1 MDHIAQGNKHLDD
14 NNPSEALK
22 VFDLFLKENSN
33 NVEAYLGKGIAL
45 RRLEKREESHRVF
58 DEALEAFPENPDILG
73 EKGVSFFQEKKLEEA
88 LEFFA
93 KATKSEPENAFRY
106 SSLAFAQAKAG
117 FLFEAM
123 DNYERSIELDPEN
136 EITHNNLGLLKEQIG
151 WNKDAQ
157 VHFKKSDDLIG
168 RTSPETKPEPS
179 QKIGRSDAGTSQNT
193 KGKKKESVLGIF
205 SSLLISGE
213 ERKGFF
219 RFWKEKLSG
228 RKDR

>member
-14 NNPSEALK
+14 NNPSEALE
-22 VFDLFLKENSN
+22 VFDLLLKENSN
-33 NVEAYLGKGIAL
+33 SVEAYLGKGIAL
-45 RRLEKREESHRVF
+45 RRLERREESHKVF
-58 DEALEAFPENPDILG
+58 DQALEAFPENAEILG
-73 EKGVSFFQEKKLEEA
+73 EKGVTFFQENQLEDA
-88 LEFFA
+88 LAFFV
-93 KATKSEPENAFRY
+93 KAVKSEPENAFRY

-168 RTSPETKPEPS
+168 RTTPEAKPKPS
-179 QKIGRSDAGTSQNT
+179 QKSRPGEPETS
-193 KGKKKESVLGIF
+193 KKVGDKKKESVLGIF
-205 SSLLISGE
+205 SSLFTSGE
-213 ERKGFF
+213 ERRSFF

-228 RKDR
+228 PEDK